1 MYFIPFCA
9 VTLSVKN
16 RIVMV
21 KGKRGTL
28 TKSFTHLPIEM
39 IKESKKRL
47 RLDIWFAN
55 RKQSACMKT
64 VKGHIQNLFK
74 GVTYGFL
81 FKMKAVYAHFP
92 INMAMSDDNTTV
104 DIRNFLG
111 EKYTRHV
118 RMGEGVTCKPTGVKD
133 EIKVEGNDLEKV
145 SQSGKWIPQ
154 VTCAIVMSFSMLGC
168 TRVYH
173 SN

>member
-1 MYFIPFCA
+1 MVSRARVDQVPQLHFSPYFLFA

-16 RIVMV
+16 RVVTV
-21 KGKRGTL
+21 KGRRGTL
-28 TKSFTHLPIEM
+28 TKSFTHLSIEM
-39 IKESKKRL
+39 IKESKRRL

-64 VKGHIQNLFK
+64 VKGHINNLFK

-92 INMAMSDDNTTV
+92 INMHMNEDKTVV

-111 EKYTRHV
+111 EKYTRTV
-118 RMGEGVTCKPTGVKD
+118 RMGEGVTCTPTGTKD

-145 SQSGKWIPQ
+145 SQSGKF
-154 VTCAIVMSFSMLGC
+154 CIVHCDEVF
-168 TRVYH
+168 
-173 SN
+173 